1 MKAKHWAVVKMFE
14 KLGFKNVSLNST
26 FGSLNKVVK
35 NQPYHIYQ
43 FPIKKAIEKR
53 INK

>member
-35 NQPYHIYQ
+35 KTTLSYLPVSN
-43 FPIKKAIEKR
+43 
-53 INK
+53 